1 MYECVCAN
9 SCLQVSSSGKWDK
22 SHCCSHKSNG
32 HTASVH
38 VAAGSP
44 LVPANK
50 AQVCVHVLK
59 ECGFE
64 RVDPQPILV
73 LGPIPAL
80 HLCGGQSSLQ
90 HSEGLG
96 HKTCSLQSV
105 DKHVGQPFTKA
116 GTLARSSLRRKALL
130 LPQLSGEGQQQWQG
144 RGGRLG
150 LSATGERQCSP
161 DCGQASPGGG

>member
-1 MYECVCAN
+1 MYDCVCAN

-64 RVDPQPILV
+64 RMAPQPILV
-73 LGPIPAL
+73 WGPIPAL

-90 HSEGLG
+90 NSEGLG
-96 HKTCSLQSV
+96 HKTCSLQFV
-105 DKHVGQPFTKA
+105 DRSCRQFVGQPFTKA

-130 LPQLSGEGQQQWQG
+130 LPQLSGKGQEQWQG

-150 LSATGERQCSP
+150 LSVNGEKQVFP
-161 DCGQASPGGG
+161 